1 MSGMTAWQFA
11 DPIFFFLIPCL
22 GIVVYVALVGRR
34 QERLRFSDV
43 GLAEAAQGGRGR
55 AFRLIPL
62 GLRTAV
68 LFLVIVALARPQGG
82 SKGQDVLSE
91 GVDIMLVADTSGSME
106 AMDFTL
112 GGKRVTRLDVAK
124 KVIRDF
130 ISGRVNDRI
139 GLVVFGEE
147 AFVQCP
153 TTLDYGILINT
164 LDAVKLKMAGDGTAI
179 GSALGTAVRSLRAL
193 PGTSKIIILLTD
205 GKNTTGILDPQQGA
219 RAAATYGIKVYT
231 IGVGTEGEAP
241 FLTRGLFGGEQFVYQ
256 KVEMDEEALRAIAE
270 ATGARYFRA
279 DSSESL
285 AQIFRLIDEME
296 KTKVEVREW
305 VDYEELYRAV
315 LLPALLLLILELVLR
330 ATWLR
335 TLPG

>member
-1 MSGMTAWQFA
+1 MSGMTAWRFA
-11 DPIFFFLIPCL
+11 DPIWFGLIPCL
-22 GIVVYVALVGRR
+22 AVVVYVALVGRR

-43 GLAEAAQGGRGR
+43 GLAASAQGGRGQL
-55 AFRLIPL
+55 FRLIPL
-62 GLRTAV
+62 ALRLAV
-68 LFLVIVALARPQGG
+68 LFLVIVAMARPQGG
-82 SKGQDVLSE
+82 AQGQEVLSE

-112 GGKRVTRLDVAK
+112 GGQRATRLDVVK
-124 KVIRDF
+124 KVIREF
-130 ISGRVNDRI
+130 VGGRVNDRI

-153 TTLDYGILINT
+153 TTLDYGILVNT
-164 LDAVKLKMAGDGTAI
+164 LDAVRLKMAGDGTAI
-179 GSALGTAVRSLRAL
+179 GSALGTAVQSLEPM
-193 PGTSKIIILLTD
+193 PGKSKIVILLTD
-205 GKNTTGILDPQQGA
+205 GKNTTGILDPQQAA

-231 IGVGTEGEAP
+231 IGVGTDGEAP
-241 FLTRGLFGGEQFVYQ
+241 FLTQGLFGGKQFVYQ
-256 KVEMDEEALRAIAE
+256 KVEMDEPTLKAIAH

-285 AQIFRLIDEME
+285 AQIFALIDDME

-305 VDYEELYRAV
+305 VDYEELFRSI
-315 LLPALLLLILELVLR
+315 LLPALFLLMTELVLR

>member
-1 MSGMTAWQFA
+1 MSEWRFA
-11 DPIFFFLIPCL
+11 DPAFFALIPCL
-22 GIVVYVALVGRR
+22 AIVVYVALVGRR

-43 GLAEAAQGGRGR
+43 GLAGSAKGGRGQ

-62 GLRTAV
+62 ALRVAAI
-68 LFLVIVALARPQGG
+68 FLLIVALARPQGG

-112 GGKRVTRLDVAK
+112 GGERATRLEVAK

-130 ISGRVNDRI
+130 IAGRANDRI

-147 AFVQCP
+147 ALIQCP
-153 TTLDYGILINT
+153 TTLDYTILQNT
-164 LDAVKLKMAGDGTAI
+164 LQAVKLKMAGDGTAI
-179 GSALGTAVRSLRAL
+179 GTAIGTAVASLKEIPGRSR
-193 PGTSKIIILLTD
+193 IVILLTD
-205 GKNTTGILDPQQGA
+205 GKNTTGILDPEQAA
-219 RAAATYGIKVYT
+219 RAAATYGVKVYT

-241 FLTRGLFGGEQFVYQ
+241 FLTRGLFGDRFVYQ
-256 KVEMDEEALRAIAE
+256 KVELDEATLKAIAD

-285 AQIFRLIDEME
+285 SQIFALIDDME

-305 VDYEELYRAV
+305 VDYEELYRSA
-315 LLPALLLLILELVLR
+315 LLPALLLLLLELVAR

>member
-1 MSGMTAWQFA
+1 MSGMTAWRFA
-11 DPIFFFLIPCL
+11 DPIWFGLIPCL
-22 GIVVYVALVGRR
+22 AVVVYAALVGRR

-43 GLAEAAQGGRGR
+43 GLAASAQGGRGQL
-55 AFRLIPL
+55 FRLIPL
-62 GLRTAV
+62 ALRLAV
-68 LFLVIVALARPQGG
+68 LFLVIVAMARPQGG
-82 SKGQDVLSE
+82 AQGQEVLSE

-112 GGKRVTRLDVAK
+112 GGQRATRLDVVK
-124 KVIRDF
+124 KVIREF
-130 ISGRVNDRI
+130 VGGRVNDRI

-153 TTLDYGILINT
+153 TTLDYGILVNT
-164 LDAVKLKMAGDGTAI
+164 LDAVRLKMAGDGTAI
-179 GSALGTAVRSLRAL
+179 GSALGTAVQSLEPM
-193 PGTSKIIILLTD
+193 PGKSKIVILLTD
-205 GKNTTGILDPQQGA
+205 GKNTTGILDPQQAA

-231 IGVGTEGEAP
+231 IGVGTDGEAP
-241 FLTRGLFGGEQFVYQ
+241 FLTQGLFGGKQFVYQ
-256 KVEMDEEALRAIAE
+256 KVEMDEPTLKAIAH

-285 AQIFRLIDEME
+285 AQIFALIDDME

-305 VDYEELYRAV
+305 VDYEELFRSI
-315 LLPALLLLILELVLR
+315 LLPALFLLMTELVLR

>member
-1 MSGMTAWQFA
+1 MSGMTAWRFA
-11 DPIFFFLIPCL
+11 DPIWFGLIPCL
-22 GIVVYVALVGRR
+22 AVVVYVALVGRR
-34 QERLRFSDV
+34 QGRVRFSDV
-43 GLAEAAQGGRGR
+43 GLAASAQGGRGQL
-55 AFRLIPL
+55 FRLIPL
-62 GLRTAV
+62 ALRLAV
-68 LFLVIVALARPQGG
+68 LFLVIVAMARPQGG
-82 SKGQDVLSE
+82 AQGQEVLSE

-112 GGKRVTRLDVAK
+112 GGQRATRLDVVK
-124 KVIRDF
+124 KVIREF
-130 ISGRVNDRI
+130 VGGRVNDRI

-153 TTLDYGILINT
+153 TTLDYGILVNT
-164 LDAVKLKMAGDGTAI
+164 LDAVRLKMAGDGTAI
-179 GSALGTAVRSLRAL
+179 GSALGTAVQSLEPM
-193 PGTSKIIILLTD
+193 PGKSKIVILLTD
-205 GKNTTGILDPQQGA
+205 GKNTTGILDPQQAA

-231 IGVGTEGEAP
+231 IGVGTDGEAP
-241 FLTRGLFGGEQFVYQ
+241 FLTQGLFGGKQFVYQ
-256 KVEMDEEALRAIAE
+256 KVEMDEPTLKAIAH

-285 AQIFRLIDEME
+285 AQIFALIDDME

-305 VDYEELYRAV
+305 VDYEELFRSI
-315 LLPALLLLILELVLR
+315 LLPALFLLMTELVLR

>member
-1 MSGMTAWQFA
+1 M
-11 DPIFFFLIPCL
+11 I
-22 GIVVYVALVGRR
+22 ALRHLWV
-34 QERLRFSDV
+34 
-43 GLAEAAQGGRGR
+43 
-55 AFRLIPL
+55 
-62 GLRTAV
+62 T
-68 LFLVIVALARPQGG
+68 IVATSFNNIKFVAMARPQGG
-82 SKGQDVLSE
+82 SKGQEVLSE
-91 GVDIMLVADTSGSME
+91 GVDIMLVADTSGSMD

-112 GGKRVTRLDVAK
+112 GGQRATRLEVAK
-124 KVIRDF
+124 KVIREF
-130 ISGRVNDRI
+130 VAGRVNDRI

-153 TTLDYGILINT
+153 TTLDYGILVNS

-179 GSALGTAVRSLRAL
+179 GSALGTAVASLEPM
-193 PGTSKIIILLTD
+193 PGTSKIVILLTD
-205 GKNTTGILDPQQGA
+205 GKNTTGILDPEQAA

-231 IGVGTEGEAP
+231 IGVGTDGEAP
-241 FLTRGLFGGEQFVYQ
+241 FRTGGLRGYVYQ
-256 KVEMDEEALRAIAE
+256 KVEMDEPTLKAIAK

-285 AQIFRLIDEME
+285 AQIFTLIDDME

-305 VDYEELYRAV
+305 VDYDELFRSF
-315 LLPALLLLILELVLR
+315 LLPALLLLMTELVLR